1 MMFDSLK
8 KWLEDKKILSGKWIF
23 VLGIIGL
30 LLIGLSSF
38 FEVDD
43 KPEKTNKSLVNTST
57 QYILDTEQRLTSLVE
72 DIVHGKAQVMIT
84 LESGVEYIYANEI
97 KTNVGV
103 TEDIN
108 GEQNT
113 KTQQNDSNQKNY
125 VTYKDSDGNE
135 QPLIITE
142 VMPSIRGV
150 VVVCSGGDDPYLAA
164 AVKSAVVTA
173 LNINE
178 KRVCVLGKN

>member
-1 MMFDSLK
+1 MFETVK
-8 KWLEDKKILSGKWIF
+8 KWIEDKKILSGKGLVF
-23 VLGIIGL
+23 LGIIGL
-30 LLIGLSSF
+30 ILILLSSVF
-38 FEVDD
+38 AE
-43 KPEKTNKSLVNTST
+43 EKSAENKDVSINGTSA
-57 QYILDTEQRLTSLVE
+57 QYVLDTEKRLTSMVE
-72 DIVHGKAQVMIT
+72 DIVDGNAQVMIT
-84 LESGVEYIYANEI
+84 LESGVEYIYANEV
-97 KTNVGV
+97 KTNAGV

-108 GEQNT
+108 GEQNM
-113 KTQQNDSNQKNY
+113 KTQQSDSNQKNY
-125 VTYKDSDGNE
+125 VTYKDADGNE

-142 VMPSIRGV
+142 IMPAIRGV

>member
-1 MMFDSLK
+1 MFTSIK
-8 KWLEDKKILSGKWIF
+8 KWLEDKKILSGKWLF
-23 VLGIIGL
+23 VLGIFGL

-38 FEVDD
+38 FGGE
-43 KPEKTNKSLVNTST
+43 EKQESKTVVQSNTSA
-57 QYILDTEQRLTSLVE
+57 QYVLDTEQRLTSLVE
-72 DIVHGKAQVMIT
+72 DIVNGNAQVMIT

-125 VTYKDSDGNE
+125 VTYKDADGNE

-142 VMPSIRGV
+142 IMPAIRGV